1 MERNGPGKYD
11 INNVIGANEWQEN
24 IDNNAFTNG
33 MAITSLRIATQTAKE
48 LGLAPYPGWEHVAQ
62 NIPILNIPN

>member
-1 MERNGPGKYD
+1 VERNGPGRYD

-33 MAITSLRIATQTAKE
+33 MAKTALAYATDAARE
-48 LGLAPYPGWEHVAQ
+48 LGLTPEPRLDACGR
-62 NIPILNIPN
+62 